1 MFFIRTAPSTSLLSS
16 ARAHLEKCGVRV
28 DTGRSSRRAA
38 ASAQRM
44 RAVEVAVIQELR
56 GTSPYSCLER
66 RLAVAAPPL
75 FNLVARAHPAR
86 RSTVLHACNSHEGGG
101 ETERFTIFFSSFPSF
116 HPPLARSPRLS
127 GQKKVGA
134 LLFLKYGA
142 LNTELKIS
150 YTVAFYPG
158 PSRPPLFI
166 AKLQL

>member
-127 GQKKVGA
+127 GQSPTPAPGPPMCPGNTVQYPQLCGGVGA
-134 LLFLKYGA
+134 DAGA
-142 LNTELKIS
+142 GVDAGAEMRL
-150 YTVAFYPG
+150 
-158 PSRPPLFI
+158 
-166 AKLQL
+166 